1 MSPVRHKRVTDALP
15 LRRALFLKC
24 NGRNIHCHKT
34 ELDTNLIQ
42 KRMAFCAE
50 CLFYHLH
57 FLCQHGLACVL
68 MGVWGEVGG
77 TKRIRLGGWARN
89 AEKKQ
94 IGCKGVFTD
103 GGLGKVV
110 DF

>member
-57 FLCQHGLACVL
+57 FLCQRGLTGA
-68 MGVWGEVGG
+68 WDKVGG
-77 TKRIRLGGWARN
+77 TSGSG
-89 AEKKQ
+89 
-94 IGCKGVFTD
+94 
-103 GGLGKVV
+103 
-110 DF
+110 